1 MGRSGG
7 GGGGHS
13 GGSHG
18 GSHHSSSH
26 HSSVGRSSSSSHSY
40 SRPSSSRP
48 GGYRPSGGYGYSSG
62 YNSGYRRGYRRGYG
76 SGYGYNTRPGYNA
89 APRPAGG
96 SPAGCLSFIVI
107 MFIVMIFMIGA
118 AAFGGGTMTDNNLAE
133 YTQDQY
139 KEIFGARE
147 DCMLMV
153 LVDDDEGSGQ
163 ITYGNKANGIMDRY
177 VDVLWDNY
185 DANWD
190 NDLGIQIKGMFYD
203 TIADMRKAGNVK
215 KISSEKSFTS
225 SCYKDNL
232 NWVDTKANL
241 VDGVEAFYNETGIQA
256 YILFVKPKT
265 VAKATNK
272 STGVLKVLIIA
283 VAVII
288 VISILFTWWK
298 KRVAQK
304 NKEQE
309 DLEHILNTP
318 LETFGTTE
326 MQDLEAKYENA
337 PGYTPPANN
346 TPSQPSTP
354 QAPAQPEAPANN
366 SADSGSYWQN
376 EGGSQNTY
384 GGQDASFWANAANT
398 DDPNNNQ

>member
-18 GSHHSSSH
+18 GSFHSSSH

-48 GGYRPSGGYGYSSG
+48 SSSRPSGGYYGG
-62 YNSGYRRGYRRGYG
+62 GYRRDYGYGGYRRGYG
-76 SGYGYNTRPGYNA
+76 YRPGYANA
-89 APRPAGG
+89 APRPASG
-96 SPAGCLSFIVI
+96 SPAGCLSFIII
-107 MFIVMIFMIGA
+107 MFVIMIFMIGA
-118 AAFGGGTMTDNNLAE
+118 AAVTGGTMTDNNLAE
-133 YTQDQY
+133 YAQDQY
-139 KEIFGARE
+139 KEIFGERQ

-153 LVDDDEGSGQ
+153 LVDDEDGSGQ

-177 VDVLWDNY
+177 VDKMWDNY

-203 TIADMRKAGNVK
+203 TIADMERAGGVK
-215 KISSEKSFTS
+215 KISSEKGFTS

-241 VDGVEAFYNETGIQA
+241 VDGVEAFYNKTGIQA
-256 YILFVKPKT
+256 YILFVKPRT

-272 STGVLKVLIIA
+272 SSGVLKVLIIA

-288 VISILFTWWK
+288 VVSILFTWWK
-298 KRVAQK
+298 KRIAQK

-309 DLEHILNTP
+309 DLEHILATP
-318 LETFGTTE
+318 LETFGSTP

-346 TPSQPSTP
+346 TPAQPT
-354 QAPAQPEAPANN
+354 APAEPQTPPQPAAPADNGANN
-366 SADSGSYWQN
+366 GSYWQN
-376 EGGSQNTY
+376 DGGSQNTY

-398 DDPNNNQ
+398 NDPNNNQQ

>member
-7 GGGGHS
+7 GGGFS
-13 GGSHG
+13 GGGHGG
-18 GSHHSSSH
+18 GSHHSSSF
-26 HSSVGRSSSSSHSY
+26 HSSSSRSSSSSYRSS

-96 SPAGCLSFIVI
+96 SPAGCLSFIII

-133 YTQDQY
+133 YSENQY
-139 KEIFGARE
+139 KDIFSGRE

-153 LVDDDEGSGQ
+153 ITDEDNGQVVSGVK
-163 ITYGNKANGIMDRY
+163 TYGIMDEYR
-177 VDVLWDNY
+177 DVLIANY
-185 DANWD
+185 KSNYQD
-190 NDLGIQIKGMFYD
+190 DLGIQIRDMFYD
-203 TIADMRKAGNVK
+203 TIADMEQNGGVK
-215 KISSEKSFTS
+215 PIKSDSSFTS
-225 SCYKDNL
+225 NCFKDNL

-241 VDGVEAFYNETGIQA
+241 IDGAEAFYNETGIQP
-256 YILFVKPKT
+256 YILFVKEKT
-265 VAKATNK
+265 VVKATNK

-346 TPSQPSTP
+346 PPSQPSTP